1 MSLEKD
7 SVVAI
12 WSRSFE
18 RGKLSKGLENFL
30 RMGDAGED
38 LGLGE
43 EGNVRASK
51 SSSLGNVAQPRG
63 GGQEQGLERSVDV
76 IG

>member
-30 RMGDAGED
+30 RIGDVGED

-43 EGNVRASK
+43 KGTVKAAK
-51 SSSLGNVAQPRG
+51 SSSLG
-63 GGQEQGLERSVDV
+63 DV
-76 IG
+76 V

>member
-1 MSLEKD
+1 MNNTWSQTGPVSLEKD

-18 RGKLSKGLENFL
+18 WGKLSKGLENFL
-30 RMGDAGED
+30 QMGDAGED

-43 EGNVRASK
+43 KGTVKAAK
-51 SSSLGNVAQPRG
+51 SSSLGDVA
-63 GGQEQGLERSVDV
+63 
-76 IG
+76 

>member
-12 WSRSFE
+12 WPGSFE
-18 RGKLSKGLENFL
+18 RGELSKGLENFRRL
-30 RMGDAGED
+30 GDAGED

-43 EGNVRASK
+43 KGTVRTAK
-51 SSSLGNVAQPRG
+51 SSSLG
-63 GGQEQGLERSVDV
+63 DV
-76 IG
+76 S

>member
-1 MSLEKD
+1 MLKNFLNNLNDTWSQTGPVSLEKD

-12 WSRSFE
+12 WLGSFE
-18 RGKLSKGLENFL
+18 RGELSKGLENFL

-43 EGNVRASK
+43 KGTVRAAK
-51 SSSLGNVAQPRG
+51 SSSLGDVA
-63 GGQEQGLERSVDV
+63 
-76 IG
+76 